1 MAPAKRSLTL
11 QSGSRVAAVELK
23 GKIAVVTG
31 GAVRIGRAIS
41 LALADAGAD
50 VVVHHSGSTAEADTT
65 VAEIASHG
73 RRALGVSADFSD
85 PVPAAQSVL
94 AEAFNEF
101 GRVDVL
107 INSAAIFGSGTLASM
122 SESDWDRHFAINLK
136 APCFLCR
143 EFAARH
149 AAGSPGCIINIVDW
163 RALRPRPGNLAYTL
177 TKAALVTMTEILAQE
192 LAPDIRVNAVAPG
205 AILPPAGAGDG
216 YLERLA
222 NKIPLRRTGTVED
235 VTSAVLY
242 LVQSEFI
249 TGDVLC
255 VTGGEHLP

>member
-1 MAPAKRSLTL
+1 
-11 QSGSRVAAVELK
+11 VELE
-23 GKIAVVTG
+23 GKVAMVTG

-50 VVVHHSGSTAEADTT
+50 VVVHHSNSTAEADAA
-65 VAEIASHG
+65 VAEIAARG
-73 RRALGVSADFSD
+73 RRALAISADFTD
-85 PVPAAQSVL
+85 PVPAAQRVMDG
-94 AEAFNEF
+94 AIQAF

-107 INSAAIFGSGTLASM
+107 VNSAAIFGSGTLASI

-149 AAGSPGCIINIVDW
+149 AAAEPGSIINIVDW

-192 LAPDIRVNAVAPG
+192 LAPQIRVNAVAPG
-205 AILPPAGAGDG
+205 AILPPAGAGGD
-216 YLERLA
+216 YLERLTQ
-222 NKIPLRRTGTVED
+222 KIPLRRTGSVDD

-242 LVQSEFI
+242 LVRSDFI
-249 TGDVLC
+249 TGDILC

>member
-1 MAPAKRSLTL
+1 M
-11 QSGSRVAAVELK
+11 ELK
-23 GKIAVVTG
+23 GKVAVVTG

-50 VVVHHSGSTAEADTT
+50 VLVHYSGSTTEADAT
-65 VAEIASHG
+65 VNEITSRGHQ
-73 RRALGVSADFSD
+73 ALAVYADFSD
-85 PVPAAQSVL
+85 PVTAARSVFER
-94 AEAFNEF
+94 AMNQF

-107 INSAAIFGSGTLASM
+107 VNSAAIFGSGTLAST

-136 APCFLCR
+136 APCFLSR
-143 EFAARH
+143 EFSARH
-149 AAGSPGCIINIVDW
+149 APGTPGSIINIVDW

-192 LAPDIRVNAVAPG
+192 LAPAIRVNAVAPG
-205 AILPPAGAGDG
+205 AILPPREAGQE

-222 NKIPLRRTGTVED
+222 SKIPLRRTGNVDD

-242 LVQSEFI
+242 LVRSEFI
-249 TGDVLC
+249 TGEVLC